1 MIRLL
6 KKAMQLVC
14 LALMLVVLMA
24 VVSVADGDMPLLN
37 GVILFIS
44 CLLGVCEM
52 AGRQAGPGHQP
63 QRTDPPYDGE
73 RCKARC
79 YPQPC
84 LHRAAQRQCGYRCQ
98 RACGAGRPDGYRAA
112 GW

>member
-6 KKAMQLVC
+6 KKAMQLIC

-44 CLLGVCEM
+44 CLLGVNTCLGIWFKLDDKER
-52 AGRQAGPGHQP
+52 GR
-63 QRTDPPYDGE
+63 RE
-73 RCKARC
+73 RSARC
-79 YPQPC
+79 RPHPQPAE
-84 LHRAAQRQCGYRCQ
+84 HGI
-98 RACGAGRPDGYRAA
+98 P
-112 GW
+112 